1 MLPIVILVPILP
13 EADDDVCVIMVP
25 FESDDQIQLIML
37 HASRNTIFFKKI
49 CITLHRSLVS
59 SYFVKFTSQN
69 IN

>member
-37 HASRNTIFFKKI
+37 HASRNTIFF
-49 CITLHRSLVS
+49 
-59 SYFVKFTSQN
+59 
-69 IN
+69 